1 MEPLVDMMLESSE
14 ARTVNVVRKISVM
27 SEKDRYV
34 AFLSWINLE
43 LTGLHGVMY
52 AILRLKTHTSHA
64 NKYSGSTVQ
73 HEYTCQAVAE
83 RESARD

>member
-43 LTGLHGVMY
+43 LTGLHGVMRY
-52 AILRLKTHTSHA
+52 ITTQDTHIS
-64 NKYSGSTVQ
+64 
-73 HEYTCQAVAE
+73 C
-83 RESARD
+83 